1 MPKIWIF
8 NIDEVVP
15 IKDSSYET
23 VFVPKIK
30 EIFPRFFL
38 SLSPGDK
45 IITPIS
51 PDKSFLDY
59 ASKILSM
66 VDEDWVIKL
75 NKESKPYSLIDSV
88 LKDSSTLKKLKG
100 LNKNDFELEFFIE
113 TPKTV
118 KFSEKIGIKSNK
130 SDKKSISDGFVLKMN
145 DKVYFKKIAKDLGIK
160 TVDGAYASRLEDLI
174 AKITDIAKKHRSKVM
189 IKKSLYG
196 GGFGNIYGKAEDII
210 SRVNEFV
217 KGSRVVIEPYLN
229 IKKVYGSLA
238 VISDEIEFVGVDEQ
252 VFCDGKWVGFDYPTK
267 DIDSA
272 NLIKK
277 DTLKLCE
284 FLKKKGVKGYV
295 NIDWVATMEKPFEPM
310 AMELNLR
317 NNGFN
322 YALDFVKR
330 YSSMK
335 ADNIFLRY
343 RENYK
348 CGKVSFKKLTELFKS
363 SSLSKYFIDSPG
375 FKSGFAVM
383 NPPLNGK
390 AAIGI
395 FSDKKNTVLK
405 ISNLLGVK

>member
-45 IITPIS
+45 IITPIL
-51 PDKSFLDY
+51 PDKSFIYY
-59 ASKILSM
+59 ASGILRM
-66 VDEDWVIKL
+66 GEDDWIIKL
-75 NKESKPYSLIDSV
+75 KKESKPYSLIDSI
-88 LKDSSTLKKLKG
+88 LKDPSTLNKLKS
-100 LNKNDFELEFFIE
+100 LNKKDFKLEFFIE

-118 KFSEKIGIKSNK
+118 KFCERIGIRADK
-130 SDKKSISDGFVLKMN
+130 SDKKSISKGFVLKMN
-145 DKVYFKKIAKDLGIK
+145 DKVYFKKVAKDLGIK
-160 TVDGAYASRLEDLI
+160 TVDGSYASRLEDVI
-174 AKITDIAKKHRSKVM
+174 CKINDIVRKYGSKVM

-196 GGFGNIYGKAEDII
+196 GGFGNIYGQVDDII
-210 SRVNEFV
+210 SKVNEFV
-217 KGSRVVIEPYLN
+217 KGSRVVIEPYLD

-238 VISDEIEFVGVDEQ
+238 VISESIEFAGVDEQ
-252 VFCDGKWVGFDYPTK
+252 AFSDGKWVGFDYPTK
-267 DIDSA
+267 DINNA

-295 NIDWVATMEKPFEPM
+295 NIDWVVTKEKPFEPM
-310 AMELNLR
+310 VMELNLR

-335 ADNIFLRY
+335 ANEIFLRY

-348 CGKVSFKKLTELFKS
+348 CGKVSFKKLANLFKS
-363 SSLSKYFIDSPG
+363 SDLSKHFIDLPG
-375 FKSGFAVM
+375 LKSGFVVM

-395 FSDKKNTVLK
+395 FSNKETVVLK
-405 ISNLLGVK
+405 ISKLLGVE

>member
-1 MPKIWIF
+1 MPKIWVF

-15 IKDSSYET
+15 IKDLSYET

-45 IITPIS
+45 IITPVC
-51 PDKSFLDY
+51 PDRNFTAY
-59 ASKILSM
+59 ASKILS
-66 VDEDWVIKL
+66 VKDKDWIIRLK
-75 NKESKPYSLIDSV
+75 KESKPYSLIDSI
-88 LKDSSTLKKLKG
+88 LKDRSTLTKLNS
-100 LNKNDFELEFFIE
+100 LNKEDFELEFFIE

-118 KFSEKIGIKSNK
+118 KFSKRIGIKSNK
-130 SDKKSISDGFVLKMN
+130 SDKKSISNGFVLKMN
-145 DKVYFKKIAKDLGIK
+145 DKVYFKKVAKDLGIK
-160 TVDGAYASRLEDLI
+160 TVDGSYASRLDDVI
-174 AKITDIAKKHRSKVM
+174 SKINDIVQKHGSKVM

-196 GGFGNIYGKAEDII
+196 GGFGNIYGQADDII
-210 SRVNEFV
+210 SKVNEFV
-217 KGSRVVIEPYLN
+217 KGSKVVIEPYLN

-238 VISDEIEFVGVDEQ
+238 VISERIEFAGVDEQ
-252 VFCDGKWVGFDYPTK
+252 AFSDGKWVGFDYPTK
-267 DIDSA
+267 DINNAS
-272 NLIKK
+272 LIKK

-295 NIDWVATMEKPFEPM
+295 NIDWVVTKETPFEPM

-335 ADNIFLRY
+335 ANEIFLRY
-343 RENYK
+343 RENYQ
-348 CGKVSFKKLTELFKS
+348 CGKVSFKKMKDFFKS
-363 SSLSKYFIDSPG
+363 SYLSKYFIDLPG
-375 FKSGFAVM
+375 LKSGFVVM

-395 FSDKKNTVLK
+395 FSDKEDTVLK
-405 ISNLLGVK
+405 ISKLLGVE